1 MNNFNNFHK
10 MEDKQIQTAYLIKKD
25 EDENDKNDVKEYF
38 ENVKKFLNKNPKI
51 SIGKLHILFHHKNN
65 NKEEKKCH
73 STVNDKNFRRNT
85 HLNSNKLTAQTDINN
100 FEIELPKQELC
111 IKSYQSKDKIPI
123 KIKGRNRISIT
134 ERKNYSNDIHYKY
147 KSFEDLKR
155 IFSSSKEREQ
165 KFKLKGTNNLIPL
178 TTDNNI
184 KKKFL
189 DQGKKLEYN
198 LVFKSNSE
206 QYYQNLALKCKKR
219 ESDLL
224 VNNIQNYRMKKQIKE
239 YIENNKQLSEKLGNN
254 YWLFNLRRSP
264 KNDFVRFNYYNVG
277 NKEREIWKKYNDYP
291 DKDIELINVPYNQNK
306 KNNIRFN
313 TEINKNKNKAKEI
326 IQKINKF
333 DDIKIEGKNLAQKE
347 FDDIANI
354 CSTSGENIKFRI
366 YKDPKEY
373 DDKYVNE
380 LVYKEIYQ
388 LKKNKQN
395 KKMKRIQKF
404 KKKKKY

>member
-1 MNNFNNFHK
+1 
-10 MEDKQIQTAYLIKKD
+10 
-25 EDENDKNDVKEYF
+25 
-38 ENVKKFLNKNPKI
+38 
-51 SIGKLHILFHHKNN
+51 
-65 NKEEKKCH
+65 
-73 STVNDKNFRRNT
+73 
-85 HLNSNKLTAQTDINN
+85 
-100 FEIELPKQELC
+100 
-111 IKSYQSKDKIPI
+111 
-123 KIKGRNRISIT
+123 
-134 ERKNYSNDIHYKY
+134 
-147 KSFEDLKR
+147 
-155 IFSSSKEREQ
+155 
-165 KFKLKGTNNLIPL
+165 
-178 TTDNNI
+178 
-184 KKKFL
+184 
-189 DQGKKLEYN
+189 
-198 LVFKSNSE
+198 
-206 QYYQNLALKCKKR
+206 
-219 ESDLL
+219 
-224 VNNIQNYRMKKQIKE
+224 MKKQIKE

-277 NKEREIWKKYNDYP
+277 NKEREIWKRYNDYP

-333 DDIKIEGKNLAQKE
+333 DDIKIEGKNLVQKE

-404 KKKKKY
+404 LKSKKY